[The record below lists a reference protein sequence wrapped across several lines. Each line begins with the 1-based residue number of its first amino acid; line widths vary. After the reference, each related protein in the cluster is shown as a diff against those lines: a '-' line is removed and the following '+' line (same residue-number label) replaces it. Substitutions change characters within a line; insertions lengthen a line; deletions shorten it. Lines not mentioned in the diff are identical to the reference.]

1 MSRER
6 VECVVVGAGVVGLAI
21 ARGLA
26 LAGREVVVIER
37 NAWIGNETS
46 SRSNE
51 VVHAGFL
58 YPPKSLRGRLC
69 RPGAVALSA
78 YCRERRIDLAIRGK
92 LVIASNGAEATAL
105 KDLAETG
112 KACGVR
118 DLELLSP
125 GETARMAPGI
135 RCAAAL
141 YSPST
146 AVVDSHAL
154 MLAFQGDAEDAGTAI
169 AFDNTVTHGTVAG
182 SEKVLTIRSRDG
194 TDMELASD
202 ILINAAGLGAGPLAR
217 RLEGLAPERVPHI
230 HLSKGNFLAC
240 AGEPPF
246 DLVIVPM
253 GTTLVDGGAFTIDTG
268 GRGKFGPDQAWVEKI
283 DYRVP
288 DGLETRFGGAIRRYL
303 PSFDVGRLAPDYA
316 GIRPRSWGPGDEPGD
331 WIVDGPA
338 EHGIDGLVNL
348 YGIETPGLTASL
360 AIADHVVGQI
370 EP

>member
-6 VECVVVGAGVVGLAI
+6 VECVVVGAGVIGLAI

-37 NAWIGNETS
+37 NPWIGNETS
-46 SRSNE
+46 SRNNE

-58 YPPKSLRGRLC
+58 YPPESFRGRFC

-78 YCRERRIDLAIRGK
+78 YCHERGIDFAVRGK
-92 LVIASNGAEATAL
+92 LVIASDENEATSL
-105 KDLAETG
+105 ERLAETG
-112 KACGVR
+112 KTCQVR

-125 GETARMAPGI
+125 GEVARMAPGI

-141 YSPST
+141 HSPST

-154 MLAFQGDAEDAGTAI
+154 MLAFQGDAEDAGAAI
-169 AFDNTVTHGTVAG
+169 AFNSTITHGAVAA
-182 SEKVLTIRSRDG
+182 SDKILSIRSGDG
-194 TDMELASD
+194 TEMELASD

-246 DLVIVPM
+246 DLVVVPM
-253 GTTLVDGGAFTIDTG
+253 GATLVDGGAFTIDIG
-268 GRGKFGPDQAWVEKI
+268 SRGKFGPDQTWVEKI

-288 DGLETRFGGAIRRYL
+288 DGLETRFGDAIRRYL
-303 PSFDVGRLAPDYA
+303 PSFDAGRLAPDYA
-316 GIRPRSWGPGDEPGD
+316 GVRPRTWGPGEDPGD
-331 WIVDGPA
+331 WIIDGPA
-338 EHGIDGLVNL
+338 EHGIGGLVNL

-360 AIADHVVGQI
+360 AIADYVVGQI
-370 EP
+370 EH